1 MTRHEKS
8 ILELTMTNPRSRLI
22 QSVVFGTI
30 FAFLSAGS
38 SIVAQDSPQ
47 NSPEI
52 VYEKYAKGVT
62 PPKPVYQPNPDY
74 AESARKKKIQGEVLL
89 SMIVTAEG
97 TVRDATVTQSL
108 DKDLDKKALEAVA
121 KWKFQPATKDGK
133 PVAIYIAAS
142 VQFHMY

>member
-1 MTRHEKS
+1 MT
-8 ILELTMTNPRSRLI
+8 IPRLRLV
-22 QSVVFGTI
+22 QSVALVSTLLFL
-30 FAFLSAGS
+30 FAGVALL
-38 SIVAQDSPQ
+38 AQDSSQ
-47 NSPEI
+47 NPPEI
-52 VYEKYAKGVT
+52 VYEKFAKGVT
-62 PPKPVYQPNPDY
+62 PPKPVYQPNPEY
-74 AESARKKKIQGEVLL
+74 AESARRKKIQGEVQLL
-89 SMIVTAEG
+89 MIVTAEG